1 MLSKD
6 RGEMGSRSLK
16 GLGWHSRL
24 VVLGMRPSAFRAL
37 WSSGLGVQDLRLKF
51 LDFRLLGPGGLPIGS
66 LVVPCWDYF
75 IGS

>member
-24 VVLGMRPSAFRAL
+24 VVLGMRPSGFRAL
-37 WSSGLGVQDLRLKF
+37 WSSGLGVQD
-51 LDFRLLGPGGLPIGS
+51 FRLWGPGGLPIGS
-66 LVVPCWDYF
+66 LVVLVG
-75 IGS
+75 ITL